1 MISTVG
7 SLGLV
12 FDCYPEGL
20 FLLASRQWGHAHLFG
35 PEVKAFVRAHAQPI
49 PLPGRSEVTAY
60 GWSHP
65 DGYRPPAA
73 CASLPPLPG
82 PGARVPVH

>member
-20 FLLASRQWGHAHLFG
+20 FLLASRQWGHAHLFS
-35 PEVKAFVRAHAQPI
+35 PEVQAFVRDHAQPI
-49 PLPGRSEVTAY
+49 PLPARSEVTAY

-73 CASLPPLPG
+73 CASLPPMPG
-82 PGARVPVH
+82 PSARMPVR